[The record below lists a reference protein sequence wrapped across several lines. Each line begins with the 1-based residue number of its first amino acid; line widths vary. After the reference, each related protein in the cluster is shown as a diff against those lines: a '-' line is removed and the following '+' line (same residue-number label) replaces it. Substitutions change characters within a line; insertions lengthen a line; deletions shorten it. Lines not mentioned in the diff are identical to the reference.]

1 MHLALLLSHCV
12 LSDERVECT
21 GGNRA
26 DVLTLGG
33 VCTHVHTQAHMH
45 MEIIT
50 IICSGAR

>member
-1 MHLALLLSHCV
+1 MPLALLLSHCV
-12 LSDERVECT
+12 LSDEGVECT

-33 VCTHVHTQAHMH
+33 VCTHAHTHRHIMH

-50 IICSGAR
+50 IIIDL